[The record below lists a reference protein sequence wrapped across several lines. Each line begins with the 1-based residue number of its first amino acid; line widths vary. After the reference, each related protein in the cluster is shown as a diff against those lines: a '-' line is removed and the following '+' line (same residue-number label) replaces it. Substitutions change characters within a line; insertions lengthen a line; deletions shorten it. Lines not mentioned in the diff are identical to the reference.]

1 MSAEVQIQV
10 LGIDP
15 RLLFSYIRNIFQKNH
30 RQKPP
35 FFAHERFQCFI
46 DELCLLTIVFRQMYA
61 N

>member
-15 RLLFSYIRNIFQKNH
+15 RLLFSYIRNFFQKNH

-35 FFAHERFQCFI
+35 SFAHERFQCFI
-46 DELCLLTIVFRQMYA
+46 DELCLLTIVFRL
-61 N
+61 